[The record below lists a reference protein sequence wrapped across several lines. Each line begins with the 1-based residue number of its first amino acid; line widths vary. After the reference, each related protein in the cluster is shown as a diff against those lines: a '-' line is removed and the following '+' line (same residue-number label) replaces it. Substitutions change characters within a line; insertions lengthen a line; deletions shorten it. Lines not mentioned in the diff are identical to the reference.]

1 MRHDGAEFGRER
13 MWVQEPCNYASNMAY
28 YHSTT
33 RICDYPDWSIE
44 TDQIKALKR
53 SYATLALGS
62 AFWHGSYTYVGYSF
76 DENLI
81 AVVSYV
87 GYQIMVQKLN
97 STSPIVNGLSDQPRM
112 PGTEVIETLAAGF
125 RDKPVGEWGEL
136 ID

>member
-1 MRHDGAEFGRER
+1 MRHDGAEFGREK
-13 MWVQEPCNYASNMAY
+13 MLAQEPCNYASNMAY

-33 RICDYPDWSIE
+33 RICDYPDWSIGA
-44 TDQIKALKR
+44 DQIKALKR

-87 GYQIMVQKLN
+87 GYQIMVENLN
-97 STSPIVNGLSDQPRM
+97 STSPIINGLSNQTRAS
-112 PGTEVIETLAAGF
+112 GAEVIDILAVGF
-125 RDKPVGEWGEL
+125 RDKPVG
-136 ID
+136 

>member
-1 MRHDGAEFGRER
+1 MKHDGAAFGVEK
-13 MWVQEPCNYASNMAY
+13 MFIQEPCNYASNLAY

-33 RICDYPDWSIE
+33 RICDYPEWSIQ

-76 DENLI
+76 DDNLI

-87 GYQIMVQKLN
+87 GYQIMVENLKSN
-97 STSPIVNGLSDQPRM
+97 STIINGLSNSTRISGP
-112 PGTEVIETLAAGF
+112 
-125 RDKPVGEWGEL
+125 
-136 ID
+136 